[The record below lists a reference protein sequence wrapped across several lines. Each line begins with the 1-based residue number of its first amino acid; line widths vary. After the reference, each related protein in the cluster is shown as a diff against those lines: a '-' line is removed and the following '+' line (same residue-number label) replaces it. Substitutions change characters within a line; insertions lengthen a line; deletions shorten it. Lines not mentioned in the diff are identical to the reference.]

1 MFVESGGIYLYFSEF
16 MHQPDIA
23 GRIDQPDGNCHLY
36 DLRMVQEQQ
45 SGCQDGNKCM
55 GGIGVC

>member
-23 GRIDQPDGNCHLY
+23 GRIDQSDSNCHLY

-45 SGCQDGNKCM
+45 SGC
-55 GGIGVC
+55 